1 MIIILSQQVCRLITH
16 EDGNTKQ
23 GTNLLLARST
33 CTRLSV
39 LCATLI
45 LYYFIIYVTFSYMRL
60 NFLSDQILHAWIWFT
75 SCKLDVFLCTES
87 SIVKNTIQSYIY
99 AIKLY
104 LHQNFFFISTC
115 QTLWWVST
123 TIFRNLWFKS
133 WIRLLWFSFW
143 SSSITF
149 H

>member
-16 EDGNTKQ
+16 EDGNTKR

-39 LCATLI
+39 LCATLFS
-45 LYYFIIYVTFSYMRL
+45 YYFIIYVTFSYTRL
-60 NFLSDQILHAWIWFT
+60 NFLSARILHAWIWFT